1 MKNTKNLNSPI
12 AIILISIAILN
23 KMVLISYG
31 FLPVLIFFIM
41 LGVDMYFIKQK
52 GFYFSNAIN
61 FQSLLTCKITL
72 EWHGS
77 DYTNFCQ
84 EVLWCPLRVPALP

>member
-1 MKNTKNLNSPI
+1 
-12 AIILISIAILN
+12 
-23 KMVLISYG
+23 
-31 FLPVLIFFIM
+31 M
-41 LGVDMYFIKQK
+41 LGVDMQFTKQK

-84 EVLWCPLRVPALP
+84 EVYGAL

>member
-31 FLPVLIFFIM
+31 FLPVSIFFIM
-41 LGVDMYFIKQK
+41 LGVDM
-52 GFYFSNAIN
+52 
-61 FQSLLTCKITL
+61 
-72 EWHGS
+72 
-77 DYTNFCQ
+77 
-84 EVLWCPLRVPALP
+84 